1 MPHKCETCQISF
13 SRKSRLTYHL
23 KLKHGNQAN
32 QEGRELRKCP
42 FCENKY
48 RDKKELL
55 LHVDSN
61 HEESR
66 VFSKRRGAIGDKV
79 CIFQQ
84 ELTHLKSSLQDFC
97 NSKQTIENVFN
108 LLKSQFTH
116 RVVFRISITI
126 TADYEI
132 QGLDEEN
139 QGKSIDID
147 SFTLRSK
154 GVVVN
159 KYQSDRQIQ
168 KRIKS
173 LLAGSVERE
182 DDLLTR
188 GSGWRFARLQ
198 SCSVLIYDC
207 SSIKKKK
214 K

>member
-1 MPHKCETCQISF
+1 MTHKCETCQISF
-13 SRKSRLTYHL
+13 SRKSRLVNHQ
-23 KLKHGNQAN
+23 KFKHGNHSKQG
-32 QEGRELRKCP
+32 GRDLKKCP
-42 FCENKY
+42 FCESKY
-48 RDKKELL
+48 EDKKELL
-55 LHVDSN
+55 LHVDLN
-61 HEESR
+61 HEESK
-66 VFSKRRGAIGDKV
+66 VFSKRQGAVSNKV

-84 ELTHLKSSLQDFC
+84 ELSHLNSSLQDFC
-97 NSKQTIENVFN
+97 NSKQTVENVFN

-116 RVVFRISITI
+116 RVVCRISITI

-132 QGLDEEN
+132 LGLSEEN

-159 KYQSDRQIQ
+159 RYQSDRQIR

-173 LLAGSVERE
+173 LLNGSVERE

-207 SSIKKKK
+207 SSIF
-214 K
+214 

>member
-1 MPHKCETCQISF
+1 MTYKCETCQISF
-13 SRKSRLTYHL
+13 SRKNRLVIHL
-23 KLKHGNQAN
+23 KLKHGNHAK
-32 QEGRELRKCP
+32 EGGRELKKCP
-42 FCENKY
+42 FCEIKLE
-48 RDKKELL
+48 DKKELL

-61 HEESR
+61 HAESR
-66 VFSKRRGAIGDKV
+66 VFTKRRGAISDKV
-79 CIFQQ
+79 CIYQQ
-84 ELTHLKSSLQDFC
+84 ELSHLNSSLQDFC
-97 NSKQTIENVFN
+97 NSKQTVENVFH
-108 LLKSQFTH
+108 LLKRQFLR
-116 RVVFRISITI
+116 RVVCRISITI

-132 QGLDEEN
+132 QALNEEN

-159 KYQSDRQIQ
+159 KYQSDRQIR

-173 LLAGSVERE
+173 LLAGSAERE

-207 SSIKKKK
+207 SSIF
-214 K
+214 

>member
-1 MPHKCETCQISF
+1 MTHKCETCHISF
-13 SRKSRLTYHL
+13 SRKSRLANHL

-32 QEGRELRKCP
+32 HNGRDELRKCP
-42 FCENKY
+42 FCEIKY
-48 RDKKELL
+48 RDKNELS

-61 HEESR
+61 HAESR
-66 VFSKRRGAIGDKV
+66 VFSKRQGAIGDKV

-108 LLKSQFTH
+108 LVKSQFTH
-116 RVVFRISITI
+116 RVVCRISITI

-132 QGLDEEN
+132 QGLDEER

-154 GVVVN
+154 GVAVN
-159 KYQSDRQIQ
+159 KYQSDKQLRD
-168 KRIKS
+168 RIKS

-188 GSGWRFARLQ
+188 GSGWRFAQLQ

-207 SSIKKKK
+207 SSIF
-214 K
+214 